1 MRIFKTLADVEI
13 TGLPPAVKNAVISC
27 VRSLMDAY
35 GEDFDA
41 DEVGGVV
48 LLDWDTTDDDAYE
61 LFGRT
66 WVEGLYE
73 GVTYDEISRCYLTRV
88 LFNNEEGVTIV
99 VPDGP
104 GLDVVFRE
112 VLEAGMVRGV
122 GQRTQKLSLYSG
134 HRQLMS
140 DYWFCSE
147 S

>member
-1 MRIFKTLADVEI
+1 MRTFKTLADVENA
-13 TGLPPAVKNAVISC
+13 GLAPVVKNVVIDC
-27 VRSLMDAY
+27 MQNLMDAY

-48 LLDWDTTDDDAYE
+48 LLDRDTTNDDAYE

-73 GVTYDEISRCYLTRV
+73 GVTYDEPSRCYLTCV

-104 GLDVVFRE
+104 DLDEVFRE
-112 VLEAGMVRGV
+112 VLERNRV
-122 GQRTQKLSLYSG
+122 S
-134 HRQLMS
+134 
-140 DYWFCSE
+140 
-147 S
+147 